1 MTGVQTCALPIF
13 RSLIEVEE
21 HKGLYSPDTY
31 ERYNTACNLVAIRS
45 RKVIQQMDDRGIT
58 VFGFGAAA
66 KGNTLLNFAK
76 ERPNFI
82 IDDNPLK
89 QGLYTP
95 GVACPIV
102 SSDRL
107 KSYEHSET
115 LCFIPLAWNFYDEI
129 VEKIK
134 TLRPGKKDIF
144 VRYFPKFEVIE
155 G

>member
-1 MTGVQTCALPIF
+1 MLF
-13 RSLIEVEE
+13 RS

-31 ERYNTACNLVAIRS
+31 ERYNTACNLVAIRF

-82 IDDNPLK
+82 IDDNPMK